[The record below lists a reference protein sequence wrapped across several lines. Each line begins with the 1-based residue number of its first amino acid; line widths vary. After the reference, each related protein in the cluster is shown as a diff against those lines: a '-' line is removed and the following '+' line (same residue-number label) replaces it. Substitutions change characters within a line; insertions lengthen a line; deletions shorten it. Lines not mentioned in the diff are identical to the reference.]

1 MKNLLLVVFT
11 FLVVTFNALATEGMW
26 IPTMLAAI
34 ESDMQAFGLELSAE
48 DIYSVNQSSLKD
60 AIVQFGGGCTGEIIS
75 SRGLLLTNHHCG
87 YRQIQSH
94 SSLEHNY
101 LKDGFWAANLTE
113 ELPNAGLTAMFVVS
127 ITDVTG
133 EMLKG
138 IAEGDDMAIRRG
150 KIAGNEAAILARIRE
165 ELPGL
170 GAFIRPFNYGNS
182 YFLMVTRTFND
193 VRLVGAPP
201 SSIGK
206 FGGDTDNWVWP
217 RHTGDFSLF
226 RVYADENN
234 RPADYAESNRPY
246 EPQRHLAVSLDG
258 VNEGDFTMV
267 FGFPGRTDRY
277 LTTAAV
283 EYVINESNPM
293 RITMRETS
301 LGIIDAAM
309 RSDEALHIK
318 YTAKQ
323 SMISNYYKKWIGQN
337 AGLIEL
343 DAISEKRKIEGAFRS
358 RSLLRN
364 NRPYMNAI
372 DQLDRLNNDIRDYQ
386 MARDVFIEYYHY
398 GPEILRFA
406 NAFAPLINDYE
417 ELESSGE
424 LERKVGQLQSHVQGY
439 FKNYDRLTDE
449 LIFERLTELYFRFTP
464 ETQVPEIMKAF
475 RLKFKD
481 NPALMRTA
489 LYGRTVFTDQAL
501 LMKLLDAP
509 SAKGFK
515 KLQKDPAFELA
526 AALWEAYRNNFG
538 PAYERMQ
545 AEINEHMRLYVAG
558 IQEFFPDTNHS
569 FDANSTLRLTYGKVE
584 GSAPYDGMQ
593 YTYNTTHRGILQK
606 AATGK
611 DDYEIDELM
620 KGLLEVGLFGPY
632 ANEDGSLPVCF
643 TGSNHT
649 TGGNSGS
656 PAINGRGE
664 LVGLNFDRSWES
676 TMSDLLYDGDRC
688 RNIMVDARYIL
699 WVVDIYAGAGHLVE
713 EMTLVSK
720 NEGKI
725 GEAPFRK

>member
-593 YTYNTTHRGILQK
+593 YNYNTTHRGILQK